1 MSQPPRQLKLG
12 VFFTRFGHH
21 QSAWRQPE
29 APHAGNPDF
38 AYWAKLALLAEQAKF
53 DTVFIADFVGRSP
66 KALHKQAR
74 SDKRYDFEPITFMSA
89 LAAITSRIGLVAT
102 VNTNF
107 NEPYNVARKFASLD
121 HISGGRAAWNVVSS
135 LQDSAA
141 RSFGLDDTLSHAERY
156 ERAGEFLDLT
166 RKLWDSWD
174 DGAFDNAN
182 PATGQFFDPA
192 SAHPVDHTGKYFR
205 SDSLLDVA
213 RPLQGYPVLVQ
224 AGNSDTGR
232 EFAAQYAEMTYAS
245 AQRLDVA
252 QEYYRDVKSRLA
264 KYGRAPEDIV
274 ITPGLSPIIGRTEEE
289 AREKLQRLQDAVDF
303 SNGVQLGGV
312 DLSAYPLDGPVP
324 DLPETEN
331 GKGRLQQLLDRARRD
346 NLTIRQA
353 VLQFSVFRGHNLV
366 VGTAS
371 QVADVIEEWFNNEAA
386 DGFNLIPPQ
395 IPTGFEDFVRD
406 VVPEL
411 QRRGLFRTEYTGT
424 TLREHLGLRRPHSQ
438 HRLPQLRAA

>member
-1 MSQPPRQLKLG
+1 MSKAKRQLKLG

-21 QSAWRQPE
+21 PTAWRQPE
-29 APHAGNPDF
+29 APRAGNPDF
-38 AYWAKLALLAEQAKF
+38 RYWLRLAQLAEQAKF
-53 DTVFIADFVGRSP
+53 DSVFIADFVGRSP
-66 KALHKQAR
+66 EALEKQAR

-89 LAAITSRIGLVAT
+89 LAAVTQHIGLVAT

-166 RKLWDSWD
+166 RALWDSWD
-174 DGAFDNAN
+174 DGAFDHAD
-182 PATGQFFDPA
+182 PVSGQFFDPA
-192 SAHPVDHTGKYFR
+192 AAKPVKHEGRYFR

-232 EFAAQYAEMTYAS
+232 EFAARFAEMTYAS

-264 KYGRAPEDIV
+264 KYGREPEDIV
-274 ITPGLSPIIGRTEEE
+274 ITPGLSPIIGRTDEE
-289 AREKLQRLQDAVDF
+289 AQEKLQRLQDAVDF
-303 SNGVQLGGV
+303 SHGVQLGGV
-312 DLSAYPLDGPVP
+312 DLSGYPLDGPVP

-346 NLTIRQA
+346 NLSIRQA

-366 VGTAS
+366 VGSAKT
-371 QVADVIEEWFNNEAA
+371 VADTIEQWFTQEGA

-395 IPTGFEDFVRD
+395 IPTGFEDFVTE

-411 QRRGLFRTEYTGT
+411 QRRGLFRTEYEGT
-424 TLREHLGLRRPHSQ
+424 TLRENLGLKRPVSQ
-438 HRLPQLRAA
+438 HIR